1 MSMSLINLNKFRNV
15 SEQRSILE
23 WDALDRKLQKV
34 LKTLKNY
41 PKGFHPATLDPVF
54 LSDAAKLANGFLVTP
69 NTDQGYIDFSRR
81 LTICKENKDVN
92 EVLLNYATTIAIF
105 KRYTLIHQDYITVMI
120 TLSACFLCRT
130 DMTNYVPNPTQTK
143 KALAIFRRS
152 NIKSFP

>member
-1 MSMSLINLNKFRNV
+1 MTNLNKFRNA
-15 SEQRSILE
+15 SEKRSILE
-23 WDALDRKLQKV
+23 WDALDKKLQKV

-92 EVLLNYATTIAIF
+92 EVLLNYATSIAIF
-105 KRYTLIHQDYITVMI
+105 KRYTLIHQDH
-120 TLSACFLCRT
+120 SFFLF
-130 DMTNYVPNPTQTK
+130 
-143 KALAIFRRS
+143 LAQD
-152 NIKSFP
+152 